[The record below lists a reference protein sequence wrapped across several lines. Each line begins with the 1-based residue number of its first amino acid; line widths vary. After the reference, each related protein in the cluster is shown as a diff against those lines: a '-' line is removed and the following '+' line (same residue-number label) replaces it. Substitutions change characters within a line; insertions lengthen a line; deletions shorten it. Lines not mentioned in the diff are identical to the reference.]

1 MKVQNLLCEEIKRG
15 LEGLKEIEVGSDEY
29 RKTAEIVVKLT
40 EKAIDLERTEA
51 EIKEKAKNR
60 RFEEEIK
67 MKQYQD
73 QVRNRQTDDDMKQK
87 EFREKVLNREFDEFV
102 KRDQLAQLESERK
115 DRIIKNC
122 ISIAGII
129 IPVIVTIWGT
139 KKSFEF
145 EKEGTITTIMGRGF
159 INKLLPKK

>member
-15 LEGLKEIEVGSDEY
+15 LKGLKEIEVGSDEY
-29 RKTAEIVVKLT
+29 KKTAEIVVKLT

-60 RFEEEIK
+60 KFEEEIK

-73 QVRNRQTDDDMKQK
+73 QVRNRQIDDDMKQK
-87 EFREKVLNREFDEFV
+87 EFREKILNREFDECLKKKQFEDE
-102 KRDQLAQLESERK
+102 KK
-115 DRIIKNC
+115 DRLIKNC

-129 IPVIVTIWGT
+129 IPIIVTIWGT